1 MKVLNIL
8 AQTVLTTAKVA
19 TSSVATMTKVAHET
33 ALVAESAVVYAKI
46 KTAHKL
52 DNQSLLAQITNKN
65 TTFKQ
70 VFQDSHDQD
79 ATLSQ
84 VIDGRKNMEDLL
96 KRALS
101 AHYVA
106 F

>member
-19 TSSVATMTKVAHET
+19 TSSAATMTKLAHET
-33 ALVAESAVVYAKI
+33 ALVAEAAVVYAKI

-52 DNQSLLAQITNKN
+52 DDKSILAQITKQD
-65 TTFKQ
+65 TSFKQ
-70 VFQDSHDQD
+70 VFQDAHDQD
-79 ATLSQ
+79 AMLSQ
-84 VIDGRKNMEDLL
+84 VIDGRKGMEDLM

-101 AHYVA
+101 AEFVA